1 MKCIFSRRTNF
12 ALTLWKILLWWFWW
26 KDLIWM
32 LTITLISQGSGSLF
46 TFLQNPIL
54 LWEVP
59 YLTLLRAVWDNVF
72 KNRSSKICGNQP
84 LKSLPQVLLGPILNK
99 LTQIRMR
106 KGMKIILE
114 GSSRSRP
121 IKKMVSRNWRIKVR
135 FFPRA
140 KVKFI

>member
-84 LKSLPQVLLGPILNK
+84 LKNLKQTYLSRPHHFKIFKDSLPQILRGPFLNT
-99 LTQIRMR
+99 LS
-106 KGMKIILE
+106 L
-114 GSSRSRP
+114 
-121 IKKMVSRNWRIKVR
+121 WRLVPHMNTWS
-135 FFPRA
+135 FFRCRQEIA
-140 KVKFI
+140 HWCR